1 MISANELN
9 FLLEENA
16 DMNSNNNS
24 LNNKQTVVESYLNN
38 SNKTK
43 TYLLCLCLCL
53 CNAADAVE
61 IMCVGYIMS
70 DISNLSSINKELLSA
85 SVFIGMLLGGIIIGY
100 LSDKYGRR
108 PCLLLSLGLN
118 SFAGILS
125 GFSID
130 INMLIILRLISGLGI
145 GASVP
150 IVFSLGAEL
159 FPALIRGKLL
169 SIIASFWMMGALFVA
184 TAAWIMLGIPSIY
197 CGWRFFAV
205 ICAIPAVIAY
215 LMVYYYLP
223 ESPKFLIN
231 NNRNEEA
238 INVLLYINNNNLLIS
253 STYNIL
259 QSNDVEFNDLSVLK
273 DNNNNEVNLNS
284 VSDFKDTINLLISTD
299 LFHSTTLPLLIIWF
313 TLSFGSYGISTWIS
327 VLYEDLGI
335 ANPYRDDFIYALAN
349 LPGNIISILFI
360 EKYGRKK
367 LLCYG
372 MVLAAFSSLGF
383 GLASSNI
390 SIVVGCAAAF
400 NCFSVIGWNSLDCMS
415 CENFPTTIRTTA
427 MGILAASGRFGAIF
441 AQFVNGSLEN
451 NISLLLFVTS
461 GCMIIGGFGSF
472 YLKNDNSGEILN

>member
-1 MISANELN
+1 MSSTDELN
-9 FLLEENA
+9 FLLEENR
-16 DMNSNNNS
+16 DMSSKHSFNS
-24 LNNKQTVVESYLNN
+24 KQLIVENYLNN
-38 SNKTK
+38 SSKIK
-43 TYLLCLCLCL
+43 TYLCCLCLCL

-100 LSDKYGRR
+100 LSDKYGRK

-125 GFSID
+125 GFSVD
-130 INMLIILRLISGLGI
+130 INMLIILRLISGIGI

-159 FPALIRGKLL
+159 FPTLIRGKLL
-169 SIIASFWMMGALFVA
+169 SIIASFWMIGALYVA
-184 TAAWIMLGIPSIY
+184 TSAWIMLGIPSIY
-197 CGWRFFAV
+197 CGWRIFAI
-205 ICAIPAVIAY
+205 ICAIPAIIAFI
-215 LMVYYYLP
+215 MVYYYLP

-231 NNRNEEA
+231 NCRNEEA
-238 INVLLYINNNNLLIS
+238 INVLLYMSNNNFLIS

-259 QSNDVEFNDLSVLK
+259 QSNEVELNDLLVLK
-273 DNNNNEVNLNS
+273 ENNELLGSNDNLINNF
-284 VSDFKDTINLLISTD
+284 VDTIKLLASSNL
-299 LFHSTTLPLLIIWF
+299 FYSTTLPLLIIWF

-335 ANPYRDDFIYALAN
+335 SNPYRDDFIYALAN

-372 MVLAAFSSLGF
+372 MVLAAFSSVGF

-390 SIVVGCAAAF
+390 SIVIGCAAAF

-415 CENFPTTIRTTA
+415 CESFPTSIRTTA

-441 AQFVNGSLEN
+441 AQFVNGSLET
-451 NISLLLFVTS
+451 NISLLLFVTA
-461 GCMIIGGFGSF
+461 GCMIIGGLGSF
-472 YLKNDNSGEILN
+472 YLKNDNSGEVLN